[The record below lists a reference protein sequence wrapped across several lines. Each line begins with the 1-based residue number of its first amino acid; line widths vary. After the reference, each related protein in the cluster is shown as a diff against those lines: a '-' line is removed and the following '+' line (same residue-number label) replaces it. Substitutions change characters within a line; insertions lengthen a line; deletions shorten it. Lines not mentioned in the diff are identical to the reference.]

1 MRMKRRVLSLCLLG
15 VALSGGCR
23 SSSSSTPAGDA
34 PPSAPVTPPAAV
46 APPSVPVGFV
56 VRPSFETVD
65 GTLEAGTAFFV
76 AMPGQPG
83 PLGLTAHHLFGP
95 SGGLQREVQAGELGR
110 FVKAVGFRDLEGP
123 ELIPAGPMVVLPSA
137 GHAPDT
143 DEVNWSMDVAAFRA
157 PESLAPR
164 ALRLAAKNAK
174 VGEEVWL
181 VAEVLGGKSAS
192 QRMHRARV
200 ATSMPRLLAYS
211 FEDTTLVMRA
221 TSGAPVVNAR
231 GEVVGIH
238 LAGGL
243 VDGTLW
249 GQAHP
254 VESVSTHLAQGLS
267 APALQ
272 PRSP

>member
-1 MRMKRRVLSLCLLG
+1 MRIKLRVLSLSLLA
-15 VALSGGCR
+15 VALTGGCR
-23 SSSSSTPAGDA
+23 SSSSSAPAGEA
-34 PPSAPVTPPAAV
+34 PPTAPARPPVAAV
-46 APPSVPVGFV
+46 PPSVPEGFV
-56 VRPSFETVD
+56 VRPVFETEQ
-65 GTLEAGTAFFV
+65 GPLAAGTAFFV
-76 AMPGQPG
+76 TIPGQPG

-95 SGGLQREVQAGELGR
+95 AGGLERQVLAGELGR
-110 FVKAVGFRDLEGP
+110 FVKAAGFR
-123 ELIPAGPMVVLPSA
+123 ELDGQELNPAGPMVVLPSA

-143 DEVNWSMDVAAFRA
+143 DEVDWSMDVAAFRA

-164 ALRLAAKNAK
+164 ALRLSAKNAE

-181 VAEVLGGKSAS
+181 VAEVLGGKTAS

-200 ATSMPRLLAYS
+200 ATSKPRLLAYS

-254 VESVSTHLAQGLS
+254 VESVRTHLAQGLS

-272 PRSP
+272 PR